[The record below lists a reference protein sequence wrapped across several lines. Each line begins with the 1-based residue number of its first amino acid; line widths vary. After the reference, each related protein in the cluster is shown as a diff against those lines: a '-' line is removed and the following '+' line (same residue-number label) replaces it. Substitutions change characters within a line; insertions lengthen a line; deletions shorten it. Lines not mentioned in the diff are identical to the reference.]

1 MQFNRREFGKLAALG
16 IAGLA
21 VNSGRAVTDNSDRL
35 NVNLFSKHLQ
45 FLDYQDMADATAEMG
60 FDGVDLTV
68 RPGGHVLPERAE
80 DDLPKAVE
88 AIKRAGISPKM
99 LVSRV
104 TSVDDKDGIQSLKTA
119 AKLGFTYYRTG
130 YFRPRKG
137 TSLLENLEFCQNELD
152 GLEAFNRE
160 QGLQVA
166 YHNHAGK
173 AMGSYVMDL
182 AHLLD
187 DRDPRWMGCQYDIRQ
202 ASVDGGSSW
211 SLGLSYLQSHI
222 RTMLIKDFT
231 WKKQNGVWKP
241 QNVPLGQGM
250 VDFEGYF
257 KALREYGIKPL
268 VSLHLE
274 YDLGGAEHGDQKI
287 KIPQKEV
294 FVVMRRDLKRLHD
307 MWESSAG

>member
-21 VNSGRAVTDNSDRL
+21 VNSSRAETDNSDRL

-88 AIKRAGISPKM
+88 AIKRAGMSPKM
-99 LVSRV
+99 LVSRL

-119 AKLGFTYYRTG
+119 AKLGFTHYRTG

-137 TSLLENLEFCQNELD
+137 NSLLENLEFCQKELD
-152 GLEAFNRE
+152 ELEAFNRE
-160 QGLQVA
+160 QGLHGA
-166 YHNHAGK
+166 YQNHAGK

-182 AHLLD
+182 AHLLG

-222 RTMLIKDFT
+222 RTMPIKDFT

-294 FVVMRRDLKRLHD
+294 FMVMRRDLKRLHD
-307 MWESSAG
+307 MWESSTG

>member
-1 MQFNRREFGKLAALG
+1 MQLDRREFGKLAALG
-16 IAGLA
+16 IAGLT
-21 VNSGRAVTDNSDRL
+21 VDSGRAATDNSDRL

-45 FLDYQDMADATAEMG
+45 FLDYQDMADATVEMG

-88 AIKRAGISPKM
+88 AIRRAGMSPKM

-104 TSVDDKDGIQSLKTA
+104 TNVGDKNGIQSLKTA
-119 AKLGFTYYRTG
+119 AKLGFTHYRMG
-130 YFRPRKG
+130 YFRPIKG
-137 TSLLENLEFCQNELD
+137 KSLLENLEFCQNELD

-160 QGLQVA
+160 QGLHGA
-166 YHNHAGK
+166 YQNHAGK
-173 AMGSYVMDL
+173 VIGSYVTDL

-187 DRDPRWMGCQYDIRQ
+187 GRDPRWMGCQYDIRH

-211 SLGLSYLQSHI
+211 PLGLSYLQSHI
-222 RTMLIKDFT
+222 RTMPIKDFT
-231 WKKQNGVWKP
+231 SKKQNGVWKP

-250 VDFEGYF
+250 VDFQGYF
-257 KALREYGIKPL
+257 KALRGYGIKPL

-287 KIPQKEV
+287 KISRKEV
-294 FVVMRRDLKRLHD
+294 FAAMRRDLKRLREL
-307 MWESSAG
+307 WEASGS

>member
-21 VNSGRAVTDNSDRL
+21 VNSSRAETDNSDRL

-88 AIKRAGISPKM
+88 AIKRAGMSPKM
-99 LVSRV
+99 LVSRL

-119 AKLGFTYYRTG
+119 AKLGFTHYRTG
-130 YFRPRKG
+130 NFRPRKG

-160 QGLQVA
+160 QGLHGA
-166 YHNHAGK
+166 YHNHPGK
-173 AMGSYVMDL
+173 AIGSYVMDL

-187 DRDPRWMGCQYDIRQ
+187 DRDPRWMGCQYDIRH

-211 SLGLSYLQSHI
+211 SIGLSYLQSHI
-222 RTMLIKDFT
+222 RTMPIKDFT
-231 WKKQNGVWKP
+231 WKRQNGVWKP

-257 KALREYGIKPL
+257 KALREYRIKPL

-274 YDLGGAEHGDQKI
+274 YDLGGAEHGAQKI

>member
-21 VNSGRAVTDNSDRL
+21 VNSSRAETDNSDRL

-88 AIKRAGISPKM
+88 AIKRVGMSPKM
-99 LVSRV
+99 LVSRL

-119 AKLGFTYYRTG
+119 AKLGFTHYRTG

-137 TSLLENLEFCQNELD
+137 NSLLENLEFCQKELD
-152 GLEAFNRE
+152 ELEAFNRE
-160 QGLQVA
+160 QGLHGA
-166 YHNHAGK
+166 YQNHAGK

-182 AHLLD
+182 AHLLG

-222 RTMLIKDFT
+222 RTMPIKDFT

-294 FVVMRRDLKRLHD
+294 FMVMRRDLKRLHD
-307 MWESSAG
+307 MWESSTG